1 VNPIEKI
8 KADRAE
14 ARKIRDPNADTCFLA
29 LADKNGQASVR
40 TLVLREI
47 ADRHFVLFL
56 NRTSPKWKLL
66 EAGAGYEL
74 LLWYP
79 SRQRQYRVQG
89 SLLELDP
96 AIVNVNWQ
104 RRPQGSKYLDY
115 VYEEMAP
122 QSSKLNNREQLVEE
136 VQRLKRVYKID
147 DMQAPIHVGGVQLVA
162 SRIEMLDLNRD
173 DRIHD
178 RQLFTFADDQWTA
191 QVLVP

>member
-1 VNPIEKI
+1 MDPIDKI
-8 KADRAE
+8 KTDRAE
-14 ARKIRDPNADTCFLA
+14 ARKLSDPNADTCFLA

-47 ADRHFVLFL
+47 CDRHFVLFL

-74 LLWYP
+74 LIWYP

-89 SLLELDP
+89 SLVELDSS
-96 AIVNVNWQ
+96 IVNVNWL

-115 VYEEMAP
+115 VYQEMAP
-122 QSSKLNNREQLVEE
+122 QSSKLNNRQQLVEE
-136 VQRLKRVYKID
+136 VQRLKQVYKID
-147 DMQAPIHVGGVQLVA
+147 EMHAPTAVGGVQLVA

-178 RQLFTFADDQWTA
+178 RQLFTFADGQWAA

>member
-1 VNPIEKI
+1 MDPIDKI
-8 KADRAE
+8 KTDRAE
-14 ARKIRDPNADTCFLA
+14 ARKLSDPNADTCFLA

-47 ADRHFVLFL
+47 GDRHFVLFL

-74 LLWYP
+74 LIWYP

-89 SLLELDP
+89 SLVELDSS
-96 AIVNVNWQ
+96 IVNVNWL

-115 VYEEMAP
+115 VYQEMAP
-122 QSSKLNNREQLVEE
+122 QSSKLSNRQQLVEE
-136 VQRLKRVYKID
+136 VQRLKQVYKID
-147 DMQAPIHVGGVQLVA
+147 EMHAPTAVGGVQLVA

-178 RQLFTFADDQWTA
+178 RQLFTFADGQWAA

>member
-1 VNPIEKI
+1 MDPIDKI
-8 KADRAE
+8 KTDRAE
-14 ARKIRDPNADTCFLA
+14 ARKLSDPNADTCFLA

-47 ADRHFVLFL
+47 GDRHFVLFL

-74 LLWYP
+74 LIWYP

-89 SLLELDP
+89 SLVELDSS
-96 AIVNVNWQ
+96 IVNVNWL

-115 VYEEMAP
+115 VYQEMAP
-122 QSSKLNNREQLVEE
+122 QSSKLNNRQQLVEE
-136 VQRLKRVYKID
+136 VQRLKQVYKID
-147 DMQAPIHVGGVQLVA
+147 EMHAPTAVGGVQLVA

-178 RQLFTFADDQWTA
+178 RQLFTFADGQWAA

>member
-1 VNPIEKI
+1 VDPIDKI
-8 KADRAE
+8 KTDRAE
-14 ARKIRDPNADTCFLA
+14 ARKLSDPNADTCFLA

-47 ADRHFVLFL
+47 GDRHFVLFL

-74 LLWYP
+74 LIWYP

-89 SLLELDP
+89 SLVELDSS
-96 AIVNVNWQ
+96 IVNVNWL

-115 VYEEMAP
+115 VYQEMAP
-122 QSSKLNNREQLVEE
+122 QSSKLNNRQQLVEE
-136 VQRLKRVYKID
+136 VQRLKQVYKID
-147 DMQAPIHVGGVQLVA
+147 EMHAPTAVGGVQLVA

-178 RQLFTFADDQWTA
+178 RQLFTFADGQWAA

>member
-1 VNPIEKI
+1 MDPIDKI
-8 KADRAE
+8 KTDRAE
-14 ARKIRDPNADTCFLA
+14 ARKLSDPNADTCFLA

-47 ADRHFVLFL
+47 GDRHFVLFL

-66 EAGAGYEL
+66 EAGAGYDL
-74 LLWYP
+74 LIWYP

-89 SLLELDP
+89 SLVELDSS
-96 AIVNVNWQ
+96 IVNVNWL

-115 VYEEMAP
+115 VYQEMAP
-122 QSSKLNNREQLVEE
+122 QSSKLNNRQQLVEE
-136 VQRLKRVYKID
+136 VQRLKQVYKID
-147 DMQAPIHVGGVQLVA
+147 EMHAPTAVGGVQLVA

-178 RQLFTFADDQWTA
+178 RQLFTFADGQWAA

>member
-1 VNPIEKI
+1 MDPIDKI
-8 KADRAE
+8 KTDRAE
-14 ARKIRDPNADTCFLA
+14 ARKLSDPNADTCFLA

-47 ADRHFVLFL
+47 GDRHFVLFL

-74 LLWYP
+74 LIWYP

-89 SLLELDP
+89 SLVELDSS
-96 AIVNVNWQ
+96 IVNVNWLRQ
-104 RRPQGSKYLDY
+104 PQGSKYLDY
-115 VYEEMAP
+115 VYQEMAP
-122 QSSKLNNREQLVEE
+122 QSSKLNNRQQLVEE
-136 VQRLKRVYKID
+136 VQRLKQVYKID
-147 DMQAPIHVGGVQLVA
+147 EMHAPTAVGGVQLVA

-178 RQLFTFADDQWTA
+178 RQLFTFADGQWAA

>member
-1 VNPIEKI
+1 MDPIDKI
-8 KADRAE
+8 KTDRAE
-14 ARKIRDPNADTCFLA
+14 ARKLSDPNAETCFLA

-47 ADRHFVLFL
+47 GDRHFVLFL

-74 LLWYP
+74 LIWYP

-89 SLLELDP
+89 SLVELDSS
-96 AIVNVNWQ
+96 IVNVNWL

-115 VYEEMAP
+115 VYQEMAP
-122 QSSKLNNREQLVEE
+122 QSSKLNNRQQLVEE
-136 VQRLKRVYKID
+136 VQRLKQVYKID
-147 DMQAPIHVGGVQLVA
+147 EMHAPTAVGGVQLVA

-178 RQLFTFADDQWTA
+178 RQLFTFADGQWAA